1 MKKVLF
7 ASGAG
12 ITGAGGP
19 GVPVRNGLVAE
30 YKFDECRNLLKYSQ
44 RFDNQDWGN
53 SRAIVSANAAIA
65 PDGTTTA
72 DKIVE
77 TALDGAH
84 AIYKS
89 SFPMPEVSAA
99 TFSVYGKKG
108 ERNRINLYFRTAAGY
123 MNTIF
128 DLSGGTIVSVGA
140 GITASMQP
148 CGNGWYRC
156 TVSGD
161 PLGGTA
167 GSWGYVT
174 IRLDDNTESYLGDI
188 TKGLYLWGAQLEV
201 GSAATTYVP
210 TTDKQTLMDYSK
222 PRKNLLLPNQAN
234 CCEDGVATWF
244 TKATAGDTVSASIT
258 VAWQGTYS
266 AKVICANAAASEGLY
281 TTNIIYSLNPSSPY
295 TASAYVYGSVA
306 AETVKIGIEEL
317 TDPGVSVGVTYAN
330 LTLGASWQRVEVTR
344 TFGATGR
351 AARIYVITQSKQACT
366 MYVDG
371 LQLEEGSTATAWEAP
386 PNIGILGS
394 AIGTTTNDPT
404 WTGDGQYLTTDD
416 YNILPQS
423 PFALSQ
429 YTLCVVWN
437 PDAADTADVL
447 LAKNSGTATAAGGTG
462 FILAQTAT
470 GTGDLTLSQF
480 DSDAGV
486 GTLHTVSSA
495 TTPAAA
501 TWHFSAAACDGTK
514 LYLSPG
520 QAAAYT
526 AGGTTLTTAAP
537 DIVKSLHVGRYA
549 HDASGYY
556 AGSIAYI
563 AIYNRKLAQAEI
575 TRNYAY
581 LKSYLK
587 KQRGISLA

>member
-1 MKKVLF
+1 MKKVLLM
-7 ASGAG
+7 SG
-12 ITGAGGP
+12 GAGGGN

-44 RFDNQDWGN
+44 QFDNAAWAKTN
-53 SRAIVSANAAIA
+53 CAITSNDAAA

-72 DKIVE
+72 DKVTLTVGAAQSIAATYPVIAGAAYTYSVWVKLG
-77 TALDGAH
+77 TAAAAKY
-84 AIYKS
+84 AIYDLTHSADIK
-89 SFPMPEVSAA
+89 AA
-99 TFSVYGKKG
+99 TSYAATTDWARYTYTFTTPAGCISISVRPVKDCGVNNG
-108 ERNRINLYFRTAAGY
+108 ETL
-123 MNTIF
+123 
-128 DLSGGTIVSVGA
+128 
-140 GITASMQP
+140 
-148 CGNGWYRC
+148 W
-156 TVSGD
+156 
-161 PLGGTA
+161 
-167 GSWGYVT
+167 
-174 IRLDDNTESYLGDI
+174 
-188 TKGLYLWGAQLEV
+188 LWGAQLEA

-234 CCEDGVATWF
+234 CCEDGTTTGF
-244 TKATAGDTVSASIT
+244 VSAKSATLTAEPTETIA
-258 VAWQGTYS
+258 AWQGSYSLKVVTPNAASNEGANTEAPSCEVTPGIPIIASVYLKGSGTVRIYIYQFTDADGYVTYS
-266 AKVICANAAASEGLY
+266 STGTI
-281 TTNIIYSLNPSSPY
+281 
-295 TASAYVYGSVA
+295 
-306 AETVKIGIEEL
+306 
-317 TDPGVSVGVTYAN
+317 
-330 LTLGASWQRVEVTR
+330 TLGGDWARYTVSTTPGETTRRV
-344 TFGATGR
+344 
-351 AARIYVITQSKQACT
+351 RIYIQTPTKQAAT
-366 MYVDG
+366 FYVDG
-371 LQLEEGSTATAWEAP
+371 LQLEEGATATAWEAP
-386 PNIGILGS
+386 PNIGIVGS
-394 AIGTTTNDPT
+394 AIGDTTNDPT
-404 WTGDGQYLTTDD
+404 FTGNGQYLTTDD

-423 PFALSQ
+423 AFSLSQ

-480 DSDAGV
+480 DSDAG

-495 TTPAAA
+495 TTPAAS
-501 TWHFSAAACDGTK
+501 TWHYSVAACDGTT
-514 LYLSPG
+514 LYISPDT
-520 QAAAYT
+520 AAALT
-526 AGGTTLTTAAP
+526 AGGTTLTAAAP

-549 HDASGYY
+549 SGASGYY